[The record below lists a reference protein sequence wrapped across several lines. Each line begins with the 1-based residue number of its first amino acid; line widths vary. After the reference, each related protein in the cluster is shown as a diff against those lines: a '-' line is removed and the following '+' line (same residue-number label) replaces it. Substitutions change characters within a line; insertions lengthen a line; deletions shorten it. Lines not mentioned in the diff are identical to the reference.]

1 MNQEQFEDY
10 LHTQSQTDQ
19 TEAVGRFITNAFG
32 VQERVVLPA
41 SYWRYAH
48 WLELKYGFDL
58 AAYYVECD
66 KERTDW
72 TLSET
77 IMYWLHRDL
86 RDREERGE
94 YLPGPAELDQ
104 LPLKA

>member
-1 MNQEQFEDY
+1 MNQDQFEEY
-10 LHTQSQTDQ
+10 LQTHSQDDLT
-19 TEAVGRFITNAFG
+19 APIGRFVTNAFG

-41 SYWRYAH
+41 SYWRYAA
-48 WLELKYGFDL
+48 WLEMEYGFDL

-66 KERTDW
+66 KERSDW

-86 RDREERGE
+86 REREERGE
-94 YLPGPAELDQ
+94 YLPEPEELDRIA
-104 LPLKA
+104 L